1 MNEMKIIET
10 SCRSKTFIYL
20 NYMTLEKHWSEIGV
34 SKSSFK

>member
-10 SCRSKTFIYL
+10 SCKHHQLIYL